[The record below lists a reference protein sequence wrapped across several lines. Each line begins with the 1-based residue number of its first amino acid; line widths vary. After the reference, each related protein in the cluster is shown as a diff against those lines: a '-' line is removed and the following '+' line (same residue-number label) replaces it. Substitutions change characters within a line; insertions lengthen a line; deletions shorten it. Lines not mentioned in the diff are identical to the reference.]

1 MEDCGKMKN
10 LALDGE
16 RFSRDLLQSFMGVG
30 EGRGGESEKAAKDG
44 GEVELNL
51 GLSLGGRFGVD
62 KSPNKLVRSSSITT
76 SLPITMLED
85 EAAAAP
91 SPVAYSSLIR
101 TSSLPAETE
110 EEWRKRKE
118 LQSMRRMEAKRRRSE
133 KQRNSRGDRDDD
145 GGSRGCSNADEQ
157 YLAAAK
163 NYYGGGIEV
172 GEISK
177 GRKNYHSTRG
187 SLESRRGSCS
197 SMSEFESK
205 LILGSD
211 ELSPRSIQSLQ
222 EGRAQEAAGSSTTTK
237 ATKATGNEETE
248 TSSNKLA
255 LASLQAREVGTTTAT
270 AAAMEDMPCV
280 FTKGDGPSGRRID
293 GILYKYG
300 KGEEVRIMCV
310 CHGTFLSPSEFVTH
324 AGGSDVAHP
333 LKHIVINRNSSSLQ

>member
-1 MEDCGKMKN
+1 MKN
-10 LALDGE
+10 LALDGD
-16 RFSRDLLQSFMGVG
+16 RFSRDLLQSFMGVSG
-30 EGRGGESEKAAKDG
+30 GRGSESEKAAEDG

-85 EAAAAP
+85 EAAAPAP

-101 TSSLPAETE
+101 TSSLPVETE

-133 KQRNSRGDRDDD
+133 KQRNSRVYKDDD

-163 NYYGGGIEV
+163 NYYGGGSGV

-237 ATKATGNEETE
+237 ATGNEETE

-270 AAAMEDMPCV
+270 AAMEDMPCV